1 MSFTYDSSGNYTGN
15 TESGSNGN
23 WTQPGSGGSMSFP
36 GGGGGGGGVYN
47 PQITSY
53 GINTASQVNAQNRYA
68 QTLANQSR
76 LGPSGV
82 ALQDTLV
89 GNAQRK
95 ASGLLD
101 PETEQM
107 LRAGI
112 ASSGVSSGMGVDS
125 ANLASAYRRA
135 LGIDINAV
143 EGQALTDYSRLT
155 GDNPGAPV
163 VGAQGFLTQPNT
175 GGGAPAVRGGGG
187 GGGSASPATAP
198 ADPFGVPGGGG
209 YSGAG
214 PTNPYTDVSGVYSPS
229 GNVTSQNVNPFDP
242 YAGMDY
248 FSGTSAQANPFG
260 SMPNYNPPGNF
271 PAGAPT
277 IANANAMPGG
287 GTGTTGNLGDL
298 GFGDWYTTNY
308 GG

>member
-36 GGGGGGGGVYN
+36 GGGGGNTGTYN
-47 PQITSY
+47 PQLTSY

-68 QTLANQSR
+68 QTLANQNR

-82 ALQDTLV
+82 ALQDTLI

-143 EGQALTDYSRLT
+143 EGQALTDYSQLT

-163 VGAQGFLTQPNT
+163 VGAQSFLTQPNT

-187 GGGSASPATAP
+187 GGGAGPAAP
-198 ADPFGVPGGGG
+198 SVDPFGAPGGGG
-209 YSGAG
+209 YSGAVT
-214 PTNPYTDVSGVYSPS
+214 TNPYTDVSGIYNPSP
-229 GNVTSQNVNPFDP
+229 NATSRDINPFDP

-248 FSGTSAQANPFG
+248 FSGTPAQSSPFG
-260 SMPNYNPPGNF
+260 SMPNYNAAPNF
-271 PAGAPT
+271 PTGAPT

-287 GTGTTGNLGDL
+287 AGGGQTYEDWANTFGGN
-298 GFGDWYTTNY
+298 
-308 GG
+308 